1 MDELVRRHR
10 RDPRDADF
18 NDPLESAF
26 LTQTTFVT
34 EW

>member
-1 MDELVRRHR
+1 MNLFAAIDVTHAT
-10 RDPRDADF
+10 PISTT
-18 NDPLESAF
+18 PLESAF